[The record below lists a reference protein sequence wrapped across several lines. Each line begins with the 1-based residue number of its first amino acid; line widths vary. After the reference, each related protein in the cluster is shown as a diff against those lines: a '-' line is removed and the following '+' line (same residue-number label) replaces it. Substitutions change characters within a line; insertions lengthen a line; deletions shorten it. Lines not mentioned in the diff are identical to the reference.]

1 MQGSR
6 EHMTA
11 RINRRTFA
19 VMSGV
24 TGLGLGR
31 ALNAADE
38 ATVPATSDPPALTE
52 HPLVP
57 AIKHAQSCLDKVLEM
72 KGYECEF
79 SKKEVVGRQTITQ
92 TMRMKVREEPFSV
105 YMYFLEP
112 HEGREAIF
120 VDGRNS
126 NKLLVHETG
135 LASLIGTLELEPTS
149 SQVMAENRYPV
160 TKAGM
165 ANMVRTVIA
174 QWEEESKYGETDVK
188 YFEDAKIGD
197 AACRVIESSHPTPR
211 KQFKFHMTR
220 LWIEV
225 ESGLAVRIQQ
235 FGFPKTK
242 DAKPPV
248 LEDYTFSKIKPEVR
262 LTDRDFDPE
271 NPSYNY

>member
-1 MQGSR
+1 
-6 EHMTA
+6 
-11 RINRRTFA
+11 
-19 VMSGV
+19 
-24 TGLGLGR
+24 
-31 ALNAADE
+31 
-38 ATVPATSDPPALTE
+38 
-52 HPLVP
+52 
-57 AIKHAQSCLDKVLEM
+57 
-72 KGYECEF
+72 
-79 SKKEVVGRQTITQ
+79 
-92 TMRMKVREEPFSV
+92 MRMKVREEPFSV

-165 ANMVRTVIA
+165 ANMVRTVIE

-188 YFEDAKIGD
+188 YFEDARIGD
-197 AACRVIESSHPTPR
+197 VACRVIESSHPTPR